1 MAFSYCFI
9 ITQCCVVGLK
19 LTLDIQV
26 DQYIVDLA
34 ENAGIRLLI
43 HNPNNMPFIED
54 EGLSLAPGRANL
66 IGVRKVLHKL
76 SMVKVSLCWS
86 YFVKYICSGL
96 M

>member
-1 MAFSYCFI
+1 MTFSYCFI
-9 ITQCCVVGLK
+9 ITILHNVAGLK
-19 LTLDIQV
+19 LTLDIQI

-66 IGVRKVLHKL
+66 IGVRKV
-76 SMVKVSLCWS
+76 SV
-86 YFVKYICSGL
+86 
-96 M
+96 

>member
-1 MAFSYCFI
+1 MTFSYCFI
-9 ITQCCVVGLK
+9 ITQCYVAGLK

-66 IGVRKVLHKL
+66 IGVRKV
-76 SMVKVSLCWS
+76 SV
-86 YFVKYICSGL
+86 
-96 M
+96 